1 MEASRFCPALNLAW
15 VQPPMESPL
24 SIVSWGVWTLLE
36 PNKCLSSLFKDP
48 RNRVQRGKNLRAT
61 EHWGLWKL
69 QGLQQQPRVCSASA
83 CIPPGMGSLL
93 HRDAAHSHKQSP
105 VQTRLIAPQ
114 NLTTVFQGSTMCLV
128 ETLSSQKQPSGA
140 GIFHVR

>member
-1 MEASRFCPALNLAW
+1 MGATTHGCK
-15 VQPPMESPL
+15 SPL

-69 QGLQQQPRVCSASA
+69 QGLQQQPRICSASA